1 MSDQQLIT
9 GDGSHLPSKADAKL
23 VRQAIRQ
30 RWPVSKAMRSE
41 VLEIAQKV
49 IRSAGHARDITA
61 CLKIILEADKA
72 NLAATKLD
80 QSPTGQPV
88 NVGVAVNSATA
99 AQVAAELI
107 MNGGWRALDR
117 DDDDAPPMS
126 TAEAS
131 L

>member
-49 IRSAGHARDITA
+49 MRSPGHARDITA
-61 CLKIILEADKA
+61 CLKIILEADKV
-72 NLAATKLD
+72 NIAAMKLD
-80 QSPTGQPV
+80 QPVVGAQV
-88 NVGVAVNSATA
+88 NVGVAGGITA

-107 MNGGWRALDR
+107 KTAEGRRWLEG
-117 DDDDAPPMS
+117 DDAATMG
-126 TAEAS
+126 TTEAS

>member
-1 MSDQQLIT
+1 MSGQQLIT

-49 IRSAGHARDITA
+49 MRSAGHARDITA
-61 CLKIILEADKA
+61 CLKIILEADKI
-72 NLAATKLD
+72 NIAATKLD
-80 QSPTGQPV
+80 QPPTGQPV
-88 NVGVAVNSATA
+88 NVGVAVNGVTA
-99 AQVAAELI
+99 AQVAAELVLSG
-107 MNGGWRALDR
+107 NWRKVLEC
-117 DDDDAPPMS
+117 DDAAAMS